1 MHDPTV
7 PAGGAAPGN
16 APGNA
21 PETLAIAAN
30 GLQFHALAAGPRDG
44 PLVLLLH
51 GFPETSHGWRHQMP
65 ALAAAGLRVVAPDQ
79 RGYGLSSKPAG
90 ARAYTI
96 GLLAA
101 DVVAIA
107 QALGRARFQVVGH
120 DWGGGVAWYLAV
132 NRPAV
137 VERAAILNAPHGD
150 AFVSALRHDPAQRR
164 RSWYMAFFQI
174 PWLPEALLRAR
185 GHARLVRALVGS
197 ARPGAFD
204 ETDLAAYRA
213 AWRQPGA
220 LAGMLAWYRA
230 LRFAGPELRSGRR
243 RPHAPVDMPVRLI
256 WGERDPFLV
265 PALAEASITR
275 CAHGELFRLPD
286 ATHWLHH
293 EEPARVNAL
302 LVAFLREPA
311 TAPR

>member
-1 MHDPTV
+1 MHDPPV
-7 PAGGAAPGN
+7 PAAGGADPGN
-16 APGNA
+16 AF
-21 PETLAIAAN
+21 ETLAIAAN
-30 GLQFHALAAGPRDG
+30 GLHFHALAAGPRDG

-51 GFPETSHGWRHQMP
+51 GFPETSHGWRRQMP

-79 RGYGLSSKPAG
+79 RGYGRSSKPAG
-90 ARAYTI
+90 APAYTI

-101 DVVAIA
+101 DIVAIA
-107 QALGRARFQVVGH
+107 QALGHARFRVVGH

-132 NRPAV
+132 NRPDV

-150 AFVSALRHDPAQRR
+150 AFVAALRHDPAQRR

-185 GHARLVRALVGS
+185 GHARLVRALTGS

-204 ETDLAAYRA
+204 EADLAACRA
-213 AWRQPGA
+213 AWNQPGA
-220 LAGMLAWYRA
+220 LTGMLAWYRA
-230 LRFAGPELRSGRR
+230 LRFAGDELRAGRLR
-243 RPHAPVDMPVRLI
+243 ARAPVDVPVRLA

-265 PALAEASITR
+265 PALAEASIAR
-275 CAHGELFRLPD
+275 CARGELFRLPE